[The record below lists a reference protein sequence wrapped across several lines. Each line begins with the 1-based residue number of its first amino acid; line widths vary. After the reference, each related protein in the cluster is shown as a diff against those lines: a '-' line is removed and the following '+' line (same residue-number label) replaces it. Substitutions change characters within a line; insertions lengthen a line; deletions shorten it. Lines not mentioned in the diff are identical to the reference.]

1 MSSFNASYKGIGEL
15 LVSEMVRAEMVR
27 RAEKVLALAKATAP
41 DATPQGVGYVASFEL
56 EAGTKVSKKGTRRAL
71 ARVKNTSPHAIY
83 VEFGGHNLD
92 AHRTLGKALR
102 EAGG

>member
-1 MSSFNASYKGIGEL
+1 MASYKQSYKGVGEL
-15 LVSEMVRAEMVR
+15 LNAGFIRAEMER
-27 RAEKVLALAKATAP
+27 RAAKVMARAKATAP
-41 DATPQGVGYVASFEL
+41 DATPLGVGYTSSFEI

-83 VEFGGHNLD
+83 VEFGGKNLD